1 MSELSAPP
9 VLSTPAEYTFEDPTP
24 AAPPADADAAAART
38 DEELASVY
46 EIERTAR
53 EIQAGGWTRVA
64 LQFPDAM
71 LRDASW
77 AAEALTAALGGSDG
91 HRVCILADTS
101 YSACCVDEIAAEH
114 ADAQVVVHYGRSCLS
129 PTSRL
134 PVIYVFTRHALDIDR
149 AAAAFR
155 GEFPD
160 KHKKVVVVADV
171 TYQDHV
177 APLAERLLADGYT
190 QLLRTEV
197 VHNPAGTIP
206 NRKIVAADAPA
217 SDDPIASPSYPRD
230 SSKNNNNDDDN
241 NEDAT
246 AVTTAADETTD
257 LAEYSLFHISAPAPA
272 LLLALQTRMA
282 SLHVLST
289 PGLATDDPTRT
300 TNALL
305 RRRFARVLTLA
316 AAGVVGILVNTLS
329 VSNYL
334 ASIDLL
340 RRRVA
345 EAGKKSYTVVVG
357 KLNAAKLANFAE
369 VDGWVV
375 VGCWESG
382 LVDEDAGF
390 FRPVITP
397 FEMEVA
403 LRPESERVWGAEWWG
418 GIEKMDHGAARRGE
432 GDGDEGLDDDE
443 SAPPEY
449 DLRTGKLVSS
459 RPMRLAVRSANADPK
474 MTVDEGEGADSGKA
488 APGRSAL
495 IRREVGE
502 VATINGVLSPGAEY
516 LRSQRT
522 WQGLGTDYDEEGST
536 VVEEGRSG
544 VARGYTVGEDAG
556 RA

>member
-1 MSELSAPP
+1 MTELSAAP
-9 VLSTPAEYTFEDPTP
+9 VLSTPAEHIFEDPTP
-24 AAPPADADAAAART
+24 PPPPPPTAVRT
-38 DEELASVY
+38 QDELASVY

-53 EIQAGGWTRVA
+53 EIKDGGWNRVA

-77 AAEALTAALGGSDG
+77 VAEALTEALGGSET
-91 HRVCILADTS
+91 HRVYILADTS

-114 ADAQVVVHYGRSCLS
+114 AEAQIVVHYGRSCLS

-134 PVIYVFTRHALDIDR
+134 PVIYVFTRHTLDIDQ
-149 AAAAFR
+149 AVEAFSK
-155 GEFPD
+155 EFPD
-160 KHKKVVVVADV
+160 KQHRVVVVADV

-177 APLAERLLADGYT
+177 APLAATLRSAGYT
-190 QLLRTEV
+190 ELLHTEV
-197 VHNPAGTIP
+197 THDPTGTIP
-206 NRKIVAADAPA
+206 NRKVVD
-217 SDDPIASPSYPRD
+217 D
-230 SSKNNNNDDDN
+230 SSSRGAS
-241 NEDAT
+241 AT
-246 AVTTAADETTD
+246 TE
-257 LAEYSLFHISAPAPA
+257 LSQYSLFHISTPPPA

-289 PGLATDDPTRT
+289 PSLTTDDPTRT

-316 AAGVVGILVNTLS
+316 TAGVVGILVNTLS

-334 ASIDLL
+334 GSIDLL
-340 RRRVA
+340 RRRIA

-382 LVDEDAGF
+382 LVEEDAGF
-390 FRPVITP
+390 FKPVITP

-403 LRPESERVWGAEWWG
+403 LKPESERVWGLEWWG
-418 GIEKMDHGAARRGE
+418 GIEKMDHDAVRQE
-432 GDGDEGLDDDE
+432 EEELDEDE

-449 DLRTGKLVSS
+449 DLRTGKLVAS
-459 RPMRLAVRSANADPK
+459 RPMRMLVRSANGDPK
-474 MTVDEGEGADSGKA
+474 TGDSGEESSSSKT
-488 APGRSAL
+488 PGQSAL
-495 IRREVGE
+495 VKREVGE

-522 WQGLGTDYDEEGST
+522 WQGLGTDYDEENST